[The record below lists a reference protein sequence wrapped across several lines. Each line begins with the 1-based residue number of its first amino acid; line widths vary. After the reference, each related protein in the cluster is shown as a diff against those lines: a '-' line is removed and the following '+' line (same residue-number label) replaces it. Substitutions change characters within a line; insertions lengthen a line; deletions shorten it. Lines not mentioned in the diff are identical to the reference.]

1 LEFVATCGQ
10 DGTAPVPVEERVAV
24 FDDDGTLWCEKPV
37 AIQLDFILRRF
48 VEMAEADPAL
58 RHRQPWKAGYER
70 DHAWFNA
77 VLTEHNAGD
86 DHNVRTL
93 AAGVLAAD
101 AGIRVRTSRHEPTRS
116 CAACSARARLPRMR
130 QRCLRLSRPRRAR
143 TVGWFRRVERTRGCA
158 KTSSSTPRA
167 RRCAAGSTGRTM

>member
-58 RHRQPWKAGYER
+58 RDRQPWKGGYER

-116 CAACSARARLPRMR
+116 CAACSARARYLECASGACACPGPGERV
-130 QRCLRLSRPRRAR
+130 RL
-143 TVGWFRRVERTRGCA
+143 
-158 KTSSSTPRA
+158 
-167 RRCAAGSTGRTM
+167 AGSASGHPCAYVIACW